1 MTALRNRALRWTGGE
16 ERLEEGSVAGK
27 EGLQRQNAQGFRNIQ
42 LLVVLVVALFSV
54 DLWDHSSHT
63 IALNN
68 S

>member
-1 MTALRNRALRWTGGE
+1 M
-16 ERLEEGSVAGK
+16 AGK